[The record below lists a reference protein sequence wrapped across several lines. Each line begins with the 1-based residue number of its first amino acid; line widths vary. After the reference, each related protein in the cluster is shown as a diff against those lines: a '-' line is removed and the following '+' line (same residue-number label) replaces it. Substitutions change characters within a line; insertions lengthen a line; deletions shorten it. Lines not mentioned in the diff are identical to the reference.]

1 MVLSYEGTPMFTFML
16 AGEDSESIQQA
27 QRRMI
32 IVGVDD
38 CAEAEAAAKWAVREA
53 ELHAV
58 VSVAAEAQLLVVGT
72 PYRGREWA
80 PWIRSIASAVLERA
94 SCPVAIIPQ
103 EYPPLATAD

>member
-1 MVLSYEGTPMFTFML
+1 
-16 AGEDSESIQQA
+16 
-27 QRRMI
+27 MI

-72 PYRGREWA
+72 PYRGREWV